1 MPYYS
6 AMLDH
11 KYDDLDSA
19 IANGDVP
26 GLFEAM
32 GGLWQAAQQA
42 GPGDLSRVV
51 ARAPGLFEQLP
62 SIGLRA
68 HLAVLFGGL
77 AELGAD
83 PAPLAGQLGEGL
95 TEALELVV
103 EYAAVW
109 KDAVPEEPPPM
120 ESKSFEVSVPVL
132 APLVGD
138 EHAQRLAQGWAEIGQ
153 WKMAA
158 ITMLQR
164 SSTVRGHLAGSE
176 RLIEAITTA
185 TTVDHD
191 LDWPTRLLA
200 VLDDEP
206 LLVLHPAT
214 GRGYEL
220 TIGGIGDNFQLHT
233 LLADALGDSL
243 GVDRPDPSWVASA
256 VDGPLEPEVW
266 PIRGQFNL
274 VDAYGS
280 AIWNEGVPA
289 DIPIFEGRRV
299 VVLKPPPYPRT
310 WNIGRLYPMM
320 RPLLRVDRPLPPEE
334 AATWLGK
341 IASHA

>member
-1 MPYYS
+1 
-6 AMLDH
+6 MLDH
-11 KYDDLDSA
+11 KYDDLLRA
-19 IANGDVP
+19 AEAGDVP
-26 GLFEAM
+26 SLFEAM
-32 GGLWQAAQQA
+32 GGLWQVAQHA
-42 GPGDLSRVV
+42 GPDELSHVV
-51 ARAPGLFEQLP
+51 VRAPGLFQVIP

-68 HLAVLFGGL
+68 QLAVLFGGL
-77 AELGAD
+77 TELGAD
-83 PAPLAGQLGEGL
+83 PAPLAEQLSDGL
-95 TEALELVV
+95 SEALELVI

-109 KDAVPEEPPPM
+109 KDAAPDEPLPPM
-120 ESKSFEVSVPVL
+120 EGTAFEMSLPVL
-132 APLVGD
+132 APLVGE

-158 ITMLQR
+158 VTMLQK
-164 SSTVRGHLAGSE
+164 SGAVRRRLAGSE
-176 RLIEAITTA
+176 RLIAAITTA
-185 TTVDHD
+185 TTVDQD

-214 GRGYEL
+214 GLGYEL

-233 LLADALGDSL
+233 LLADALGDFL
-243 GVDRPDPSWVASA
+243 GVERPDPTWVASA
-256 VDGPLEPEVW
+256 VDGPLEPAVW

-274 VDAYGS
+274 VDGYGS

-289 DIPIFEGRRV
+289 DIPFFEGRRV

-320 RPLLRVDRPLPPEE
+320 RPLLRIDRPLSPDE
-334 AATWLGK
+334 AASWLGK
-341 IASHA
+341 VTSPV